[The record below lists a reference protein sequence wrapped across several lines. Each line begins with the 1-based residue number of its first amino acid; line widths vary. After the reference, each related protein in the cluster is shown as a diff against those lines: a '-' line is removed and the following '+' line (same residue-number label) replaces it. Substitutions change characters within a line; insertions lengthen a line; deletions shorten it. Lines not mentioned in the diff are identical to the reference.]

1 MMTPTNSGEYCL
13 LTYQSDINFFLI
25 ISRVAFLFSGGVKP
39 SNLSIVLFGADA
51 GKAMLT
57 HKIGW

>member
-39 SNLSIVLFGADA
+39 SNLSIVLFGC
-51 GKAMLT
+51 
-57 HKIGW
+57 